1 MNIGRPRPALVL
13 FLLSSLI
20 GELLSGSAP
29 PVEFFT
35 PFGLLILLSLYG
47 GGALVARE
55 LRVRWGKGIAS
66 LLLIGAA
73 YAVLEEGLMVASFF
87 NPAWPDLGQMAVY
100 GRWLGVNWVWSV
112 MLTIYHSVYSIT
124 IPVLLVELAYPKR
137 RNESWLGDRMFRR
150 VLALLGFVVVLG
162 LVLFSMEL
170 GYWPPAP
177 QYALSIL
184 AMFVLG
190 YWAYRLPTGWGGGG
204 SRPLP
209 GTRRMWLLGTAG
221 AFAFFVGLGLLP
233 DLVPVWQ
240 AGILFG
246 PLLVLLYLKLL
257 RGYRWEGPY
266 DRQVLAIVAG
276 LLMFFILTS
285 PVQEFD
291 ATRPD
296 NTSGMTLVGF
306 AALVLLL
313 ALKRRVWART
323 GDAVQTGDT
332 S

>member
-1 MNIGRPRPALVL
+1 MNIGKPQPALLL
-13 FLLSSLI
+13 FLLSPLI

-47 GGALVARE
+47 GGALAARE
-55 LRVRWGKGIAS
+55 LRVRWRKGVAS
-66 LLLIGAA
+66 LLLLGAA

-100 GRWLGVNWVWSV
+100 GRWIGVNWVWSV

-124 IPVLLVELAYPKR
+124 IPVILVELAYPR
-137 RNESWLGDRMFRR
+137 RRDESWLGDRMLRR
-150 VLALLGFVVVLG
+150 VLVLLGFVVVLG
-162 LVLFSMEL
+162 LVLFSVEL

-177 QYALSIL
+177 QYALSVL
-184 AMFVLG
+184 VMLGLG
-190 YWAYRLPTGWGGGG
+190 YCAYRLPAGWGGGG
-204 SRPLP
+204 SKPLP
-209 GTRRMWLLGTAG
+209 GTRRMWLMGTVG
-221 AFAFFVGLGLLP
+221 AFAFFLGLGLLP
-233 DLVPVWQ
+233 DLIPVWH

-257 RGYRWEGPY
+257 RGYRWEVPH
-266 DRQVLAIVAG
+266 DRQVLAFVAG
-276 LLMFFILTS
+276 LLMFFVLTS
-285 PVQEFD
+285 PIQELD
-291 ATRPD
+291 VTRPD

-306 AALVLLL
+306 AALVILLV
-313 ALKRRVWART
+313 LKRRVWART
-323 GDAVQTGDT
+323 GDAVETVDA